1 MIALPIGD
9 ENPCRIRPVAHWTIW
24 CLCLVGGLVSI
35 SGGWATGWSGLP
47 IALNLLFLSML
58 GDNVEDRLGSQGYV
72 VFALFAAG
80 VGTIV
85 AVLAGGNLATSYVA
99 IHAVSAAAIGA
110 YAVWF
115 PQNLIRLA
123 YVRLTGSW
131 VLPRDTDLD
140 AGTTMWPAWVVLGL
154 WAIGN
159 AVVAI
164 FARTPTSVASLATFG
179 AAAGLAWAM
188 GPPPAGVR
196 LASATDAAP
205 PPASVVRHD
214 GAEAPAPP
222 GDGPGW
228 LEVTPRKGETRR
240 IVLPGRKAASADG
253 RWGVIRTDELPFDL
267 MQVGHCV
274 SSVTGELKAEAAMR
288 LRRTRGVVARGV
300 ERGVADALVVRLG
313 EMGLLARV
321 VPDGD
326 EDRLPD
332 AIEVVE
338 GTVDAWGFRMKL
350 ANGYAVE
357 APWPQI
363 FLVAGMATTGV
374 REDRDDQY
382 ANDVLDIFHAH
393 PYLRMRAITARAVL
407 TPSGLRAFCKEIL
420 ARRRGTPIN
429 PGVSVIA
436 NRGRFGYLRFER
448 EIDRENYL
456 WWLVQLVRHPATE
469 AKACG
474 HFLE

>member
-24 CLCLVGGLVSI
+24 GFCLAGGIVSI
-35 SGGWATGWSGLP
+35 SGGWASGWAGLP

-72 VFALFAAG
+72 LFAVVAAA

-85 AVLAGGNLATSYVA
+85 ASLAGGGLATAYVA

-115 PQNLIRLA
+115 PRNEIRLA
-123 YVRLTGSW
+123 YVRLAPTRIA
-131 VLPRDTDLD
+131 RDSDLD
-140 AGTTMWPAWVVLGL
+140 FGTTAWSAWVVLGL
-154 WAIGN
+154 WAAGN
-159 AVVAI
+159 AIVAI
-164 FARTPTSVASLATFG
+164 FAQTPTSVASLATFG

-188 GPPPAGVR
+188 GPPPAAVR
-196 LASATDAAP
+196 LAPATDASP
-205 PPASVVRHD
+205 PPASVVRRD
-214 GAEAPAPP
+214 GVEAPAPV
-222 GDGPGW
+222 GDSAAW
-228 LEVTPRKGETRR
+228 LEVTSHKGETRR
-240 IVLPGRKAASADG
+240 IAVPGRKAASADG

-267 MQVGHCV
+267 MQVGHRV

-288 LRRTRGVVARGV
+288 LRRTRGAVARGV
-300 ERGVADALVVRLG
+300 ERGVADALVARLA
-313 EMGLLARV
+313 EMGLAARV
-321 VPDGD
+321 VPDGE

-332 AIEVVE
+332 PIEVTE
-338 GTVDAWGFRMKL
+338 GTVDAWGFRVKL

-374 REDRDDQY
+374 REERDDQY
-382 ANDVLDIFHAH
+382 ANEVLDIFHAH
-393 PYLRMRAITARAVL
+393 PYLRMRAITAHAVL

-420 ARRRGTPIN
+420 DRRRGTPIN

-456 WWLVQLVRHPATE
+456 WWLVQLVRHPAAE
-469 AKACG
+469 AKSCG